1 MCLVPNENLKNKTFE
16 SLKYNIS
23 DATENIFLDN
33 SCDPD
38 ANYFNTDTKNFNTPY
53 VIPEEFHS
61 QFKKHICDGLLFFHI
76 KIKSINKN
84 FENFKALWDMAL
96 MEQQSL
102 INLYMNYQTIQVFIK
117 WESKK
122 RGEESHSISTDRY
135 SDLSINSDDVESISV
150 ELLFK
155 NRKITIFNVL
165 YRQPKGQMEPFEKF
179 LKEKFSRIKRLSKQ
193 FHVAGDLNLNV
204 LDYEICKKVQQFL
217 NIIYESGMIPI
228 INKPTGVANK
238 TATVIDV
245 NLTNSNTERSFKTA
259 ILRCFRSF
267 SYLSYITI
275 SKTFIEE

>member
-179 LKEKFSRIKRLSKQ
+179 LKEN
-193 FHVAGDLNLNV
+193 FH
-204 LDYEICKKVQQFL
+204 E
-217 NIIYESGMIPI
+217 
-228 INKPTGVANK
+228 
-238 TATVIDV
+238 
-245 NLTNSNTERSFKTA
+245 
-259 ILRCFRSF
+259 
-267 SYLSYITI
+267 
-275 SKTFIEE
+275 